1 VVDAGHARVKKVAPV
16 DKKVCETLAGMEK
29 LAYLCTRKR
38 ETGSLNLSGLSLTLA
53 PLAGEAVSE
62 ARLPDGSIREAFFE
76 MMTNETK

>member
-1 VVDAGHARVKKVAPV
+1 MVDAGHARVKKVV
-16 DKKVCETLAGMEK
+16 LMRKKVVETLAGMEK

-53 PLAGEAVSE
+53 PLAGEAVSD
-62 ARLPDGSIREAFFE
+62 ARLPRELYREAFFE